1 MTLRVSIMNENVV
14 VPSLDHRYTS
24 HDTDQT
30 AVFLE
35 RSEPGEECDV
45 RDREVVSIV
54 APCLGSTHR
63 RFSCTAVPGR
73 CC

>member
-14 VPSLDHRYTS
+14 VPYVAHWYTS
-24 HDTDQT
+24 RDTDQT

-54 APCLGSTHR
+54 APCWGSTHR
-63 RFSCTAVPGR
+63 RFSYPAVPGR